1 MGLVRPRRGHAKRPP
16 MIRIPFWLRVTLG
29 VAAVGALALFFG
41 RGHFTADGFREKV
54 DEMSAFLAAYG
65 AWMPLVYVA
74 LHVALS
80 TVAPRLIMGTI
91 AGVAFGL
98 WSGLLWSMVG
108 AMAGSL
114 VGFWI
119 ARFIRGDTVVIEE
132 ITYLGIGPMLERA
145 EAGGWRA
152 IMFARLIPYIPN
164 PVLNYA
170 LGATRV
176 SLADYVL
183 GSLLG
188 MLPSGFVY
196 ANFGA
201 SGRYALGGGPGWVE
215 PLAWGAALLLLALL
229 LPKLM
234 QRWIKP

>member
-1 MGLVRPRRGHAKRPP
+1 MT
-16 MIRIPFWLRVTLG
+16 RIPFWLRALLG
-29 VAAVGALALFFG
+29 VAALGGLALAVG
-41 RGHFTADGFREKV
+41 RMPLNLAEFKQRV
-54 DEMSAFLAAYG
+54 DALSQWLVSYG
-65 AWMPLVYVA
+65 AWMPAIYVA

-80 TVAPRLIMGTI
+80 TVAPRVLMGTI
-91 AGVAFGL
+91 AGVLFGL
-98 WSGLLWSMVG
+98 WGGLLWSMVG

-119 ARFIRGDTVVIEE
+119 ARFVRGDALVVEHIPH
-132 ITYLGIGPMLERA
+132 LGPLLERA
-145 EAGGWRA
+145 EAGGWRT
-152 IMFARLIPYIPN
+152 IMLARLIPYIPN

-176 SLADYVL
+176 GVGDYAI

-188 MLPSGFVY
+188 MLPTGFVY

-201 SGRYALGGGPGWVE
+201 SGRYALGGGPGWAE
-215 PLAWGAALLLLALL
+215 PLAWGAALLALSFV
-229 LPKLM
+229 LPRLM